1 MSTSTLDQFE
11 DFIRQKVEKDHTTH
25 AQISEELKTM
35 FPEKRGFSVRSVTR
49 FCAYH
54 NIHKTSRTSQ
64 DEMDAT
70 TSKPSETLPQLSWKK
85 VLHPPVVKK
94 STERDRESWVSYNS
108 GGTCRKKDT

>member
-25 AQISEELKTM
+25 APISEELKTM

-54 NIHKTSRTSQ
+54 NIHKTSRMSQ
-64 DEMDAT
+64 DEVDHAVNQAVL
-70 TSKPSETLPQLSWKK
+70 KVFGLLHAGNKIVLS
-85 VLHPPVVKK
+85 
-94 STERDRESWVSYNS
+94 
-108 GGTCRKKDT
+108 